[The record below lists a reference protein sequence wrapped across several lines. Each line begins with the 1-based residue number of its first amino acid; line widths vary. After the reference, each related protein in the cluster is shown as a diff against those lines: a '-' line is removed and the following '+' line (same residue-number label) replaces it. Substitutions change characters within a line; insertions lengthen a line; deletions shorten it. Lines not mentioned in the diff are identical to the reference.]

1 MPPPNTHSIVLGCFS
16 LTCGLYIDRVG
27 FPLAYTQAAK
37 PLGLDELHKGAAL
50 SAFYFGYAG
59 AQIPGGAA
67 AARFGGFNMLR
78 IACIVWS
85 SSSLIMP
92 LVMETVMLT
101 CIVRTITGLAQGL
114 VIPAV
119 HTILAQEIQ
128 PNQLSKAVSF
138 AISGMY
144 MGSTLA
150 LMGLPSAAEYLGP
163 TRILGSLSLLPMLS
177 FFCLW
182 MTSKSHAATIGGVR
196 NAGNNISMDGVRLE
210 HGEKKVGKPWGM
222 MFTSLPVWCIV
233 ANSFT
238 FHYALYTIMN
248 WLPTYF
254 DELIRRP
261 LSSLGYMRIMPY
273 LLMFF
278 SSNAAGVLGDHFI
291 QRDCGIAPT
300 RKLINSLGF
309 CGACLALPC
318 IAMVP
323 EGNVSAAGFVLS
335 ISLAFLGFAR
345 GGFSVNHMDIAPEH
359 AGLVI
364 GLVNTAGT
372 MAGVMGVTA
381 TGAILKLHGGAGER
395 LGWMIAM
402 SFTSVLCVLGTVFFA
417 CSARGHRLFA

>member
-1 MPPPNTHSIVLGCFS
+1 MG
-16 LTCGLYIDRVG
+16 IDRVG

-37 PLGLDELHKGAAL
+37 SVGLDELHKSAAL
-50 SAFYFGYAG
+50 SSFYYGYGG

-67 AARFGGFNMLR
+67 AARFGGLKMLSA
-78 IACIVWS
+78 ACIVWS
-85 SSSLIMP
+85 SSSSIMP
-92 LVMETVMLT
+92 FALESLRLT
-101 CIVRTITGLAQGL
+101 CAVRMITGLAQGL

-119 HTILAQEIQ
+119 HTILAHEIQ
-128 PNQLSKAVSF
+128 PNQRSKAVSF
-138 AISGMY
+138 AVSGMY

-150 LMGLPSAAEYLGP
+150 LMGLPSAIEYVGP
-163 TRILGSLSLLPMLS
+163 ARSLGSLSLLPVVS
-177 FFCLW
+177 FLCLW
-182 MTSKSHAATIGGVR
+182 MTSKSAMR
-196 NAGNNISMDGVRLE
+196 SE
-210 HGEKKVGKPWGM
+210 QGEQKVSKPWGKI
-222 MFTSLPVWCIV
+222 FTSLPVWCIV

-261 LSSLGYMRIMPY
+261 LSSLGYLKIMPY

-291 QRDCGIAPT
+291 QQNCGIAPT
-300 RKLINSLGF
+300 RKIINSLGF
-309 CGACLALPC
+309 VGACLALPC
-318 IAMVP
+318 IAKVP

-345 GGFSVNHMDIAPEH
+345 GGFSINHIDIAPDH

-372 MAGVMGVTA
+372 LAGVMGVTT
-381 TGAILKLHGGAGER
+381 TGALLKLYGGAEER
-395 LGWMIAM
+395 QGWMIAL
-402 SFTSVLCVLGTVFFA
+402 SLTSVLCALGAVFFA
-417 CSARGHRLFA
+417 WSARGHRLFA